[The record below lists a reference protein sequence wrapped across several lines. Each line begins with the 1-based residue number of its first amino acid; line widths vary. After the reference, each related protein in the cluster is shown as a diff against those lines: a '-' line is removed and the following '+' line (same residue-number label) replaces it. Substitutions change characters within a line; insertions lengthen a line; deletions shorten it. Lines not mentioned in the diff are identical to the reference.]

1 MKQTKR
7 YADYDGFAKIYNSH
21 WGPSYGVKAIP
32 LLKKLLLDDIPKSAN
47 ILDLC
52 CGTGHITRGLLDE
65 GYAVT
70 GIDGSGN
77 LLEYA
82 KQNAPGVRFILADAR
97 HFQFDD
103 LDDMF
108 DAVVSLNDSLNH
120 IISLEELIDVFRN
133 VKSSLYPGGWFL
145 FDLNLAYKYETSWTG
160 SLAIV
165 EDDIVCAVRANTH
178 MDKKVAEFAATIFEP
193 ENTVWTRKDIT
204 LYQTWYEVTN
214 VVQSLEDRGFYNIIV
229 LNKNAEILLNEFQID
244 KAYFKC
250 RKG

>member
-1 MKQTKR
+1 MKQTKH

-21 WGPSYGVKAIP
+21 WGPSYGARAIP
-32 LLKKLLLDDIPKSAN
+32 LLKKLLLDDIPKSAK

-52 CGTGHITRGLLDE
+52 CGTGHTTQALLDE

-70 GIDGSGN
+70 GIDVSGN

-82 KQNAPGVRFILADAR
+82 KQNAPGARFILADIR
-97 HFQFDD
+97 HFQVDDTFD
-103 LDDMF
+103 
-108 DAVVSLNDSLNH
+108 VVVCLNDSLNH

-133 VKSSLYPGGWFL
+133 VKSSLELGGWFL
-145 FDLNLAYKYETSWTG
+145 FDLNLAHKYETSWTG
-160 SLAIV
+160 SFAIV

-204 LYQTWYEVTN
+204 LYQTWYQVSDI
-214 VVQSLEDRGFYNIIV
+214 VKSLEDGSFYDIVV
-229 LNKNAEILLNEFQID
+229 LNKDAEILLNDFQIN

>member
-21 WGPSYGVKAIP
+21 WGPSYGAKAIP
-32 LLKKLLLDDIPKSAN
+32 LLKKLLLDGIPKSAK

-52 CGTGHITRGLLDE
+52 CGSGHITRELLDE

-82 KQNAPGVRFILADAR
+82 KQNAPGVRFILADVR
-97 HFQFDD
+97 HFQ

-120 IISLEELIDVFRN
+120 IMSLEELIDVFRN
-133 VKSSLYPGGWFL
+133 VKSSLNLGGWFL

-160 SLAIV
+160 SFAVV

-178 MDKKVAEFAATIFEP
+178 MTKRVAEFAATIFEP
-193 ENTVWTRKDIT
+193 ENTVWIRKDIT
-204 LYQTWYEVTN
+204 LYQTWYQVTN
-214 VVQSLEDRGFYNIIV
+214 IVKSLEDGGFYDIVV
-229 LNKNAEILLNEFQID
+229 LNKNAKILLDDFQTD